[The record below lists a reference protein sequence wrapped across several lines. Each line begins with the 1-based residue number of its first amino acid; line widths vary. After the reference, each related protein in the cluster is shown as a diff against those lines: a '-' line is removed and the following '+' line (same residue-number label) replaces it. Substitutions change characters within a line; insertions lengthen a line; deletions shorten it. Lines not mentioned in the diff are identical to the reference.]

1 MHRGT
6 YAEEPI
12 CVEILLSNAQAS
24 KYEAKRKKS
33 SILFNAPGERSAK
46 TSVHFEK
53 EGPKVS
59 FGHTLACMAV
69 SFSERSFVLNLQP
82 FFSSKN
88 DLSKK

>member
-1 MHRGT
+1 MRKST
-6 YAEEPI
+6 SVWKSYCQMLRPRNMRQKE
-12 CVEILLSNAQAS
+12 
-24 KYEAKRKKS
+24 KKS
-33 SILFNAPGERSAK
+33 SILFNAPGESSTK
-46 TSVHFEK
+46 TFVHFEK